1 MASSSVVC
9 GMPRAADLDRPCVRV
24 LHAVRNEDSET
35 EDAMSNKLMTITVTI
50 ESRRNLRNDEDII
63 EVCNDLE
70 NLFIADKIKGSIQS
84 LLDEHDLA
92 DRVTLT
98 VEE

>member
-1 MASSSVVC
+1 M
-9 GMPRAADLDRPCVRV
+9 RD
-24 LHAVRNEDSET
+24 EDSK
-35 EDAMSNKLMTITVTI
+35 EDAMNNTLMTLKVTI
-50 ESRRNLRNDEDII
+50 TSRRNLRNDEDII
-63 EVCNDLE
+63 EVCNDLD